1 VAVTGQENPVA
12 WRPPVSL
19 VYPSPSLDL
28 ELLQEQQARQLEFEL
43 RQRQNQ
49 LQFQKLQREAQKL
62 QREREL
68 RRYSS
73 YEFGLYDQ
81 AVTDTELDDE
91 DDEER
96 IERGRQRLRLL
107 KQKQK
112 QKERSRRRSSF
123 FRSRSSQRPSLDLDQ
138 LDDRDCRDYRDYQ
151 RQNSIGSVYRDTGD
165 RNTWDIGSMT
175 YNQVLGQYYGGP
187 LSEK

>member
-1 VAVTGQENPVA
+1 MAVTGQRDPLA
-12 WRPPVSL
+12 WRPPVSS

-28 ELLQEQQARQLEFEL
+28 ELLQEQQVRQLEFEL

-49 LQFQKLQREAQKL
+49 LQFQQLQREAHKL
-62 QREREL
+62 RQEREL

-73 YEFGLYDQ
+73 FEFGLYDQ

-91 DDEER
+91 DDDEL
-96 IERGRQRLRLL
+96 IERGRQQLRQL
-107 KQKQK
+107 KQK

-123 FRSRSSQRPSLDLDQ
+123 FRSRSSQRPSLDLNH
-138 LDDRDCRDYRDYQ
+138 LDDRDYRDIRDYQ
-151 RQNSIGSVYRDTGD
+151 RRNSIGSVYRGTGD
-165 RNTWDIGSMT
+165 RDTWDIGSMT
-175 YNQVLGQYYGGP
+175 HDQVLGQYHGGP